1 MTLRLYY
8 HPLSS
13 YCQKAVIALYENGAG
28 FERELVNLGDP
39 ESRAAFL
46 KVWPVGKF
54 PVLRDEA
61 RGKTVP
67 ESTTIIEYLDR
78 CHPGKNRLVPEDG
91 EAAGETRFWDRFFDL
106 HVHTHM
112 QKIVGDRLRPAGSKD
127 PYGVEHAKAS
137 LETAYAILDKNLAGR
152 EWANGSSFS
161 MADCSAAPPLTFAN
175 MLVPFAAHANL
186 NGYFDRLRA
195 RPSVARAWK
204 EAEPYLD
211 LMPK

>member
-1 MTLRLYY
+1 MTFKLYY

-13 YCQKAVIALYENGAG
+13 YCQKAVIALYENGAP
-28 FERELVNLGDP
+28 FEREMVNLGDP

-46 KVWPVGKF
+46 KIWPIGKF

-67 ESTTIIEYLDR
+67 ESTTIIEYLDQR
-78 CHPGKNRLVPEDG
+78 YPGKARLIPENA

-106 HVHTHM
+106 HVHHHM
-112 QKIVGDRLRPAGSKD
+112 QKIVGDRLRPSDSKD
-127 PYGVEHAKAS
+127 PYGVEQAKAA
-137 LETAYAILDKNLAGR
+137 LATAYGILDRDLGGR
-152 EWANGSSFS
+152 EWANGSGFS

-175 MLVPFAAHANL
+175 MLVPFTAHANL
-186 NGYFDRLRA
+186 HSYFDRLRA

-204 EAEPYLD
+204 EAEPYLA

>member
-13 YCQKAVIALYENGAG
+13 YCQKAVIALYENGAP
-28 FERELVNLGDP
+28 FEREMVNLGDP

-46 KVWPVGKF
+46 KIWPIGKF

-61 RGKTVP
+61 RGKTIP
-67 ESTTIIEYLDR
+67 ESTTIIEYLDEWY
-78 CHPGKNRLVPEDG
+78 PGKARLVPEDA
-91 EAAGETRFWDRFFDL
+91 EVAEETRFGDRFFDL
-106 HVHTHM
+106 HVHQHM
-112 QKIVGDRLRPAGSKD
+112 QKIVGDRLRPTESKD

-137 LETAYAILDKNLAGR
+137 LETAYGILDKNLAER
-152 EWANGSSFS
+152 EWANGSGFS
-161 MADCSAAPPLTFAN
+161 MADCSAAPPLTFGN
-175 MLVPFAAHANL
+175 MVVPFTSHVHLRA
-186 NGYFDRLRA
+186 YFDRLRA

-204 EAEPYLD
+204 EAEPYLA